1 MKTII
6 LTILT
11 SIVLV
16 FTSCGEQISTE
27 NINEV
32 ESPASDDKN
41 IEKYVELKLVKVT
54 HKPKNEEYDWDR
66 AEMELMFEAKNL
78 TDKKLESFRF
88 KTQALDESGNYLGKP
103 MSFIC
108 SILANSR
115 VTMTESQDAQP
126 SEDLSRVSKLLLME
140 LSIYEE
146 SDWWDT
152 QAGNWVL
159 NQSNPYKITLEL

>member
-6 LTILT
+6 LTLLT

-41 IEKYVELKLVKVT
+41 IEKIVEFKLVKFF
-54 HKPKNEEYDWDR
+54 HEPDGDSWHENEE
-66 AEMELMFEAKNL
+66 MIELMFEAKNL
-78 TDKKLESFRF
+78 TDKKIHNLGFSV
-88 KTQALDESGNYLGKP
+88 QALDKSGNYLGTD
-103 MSFIC
+103 MSFMC
-108 SILANSR
+108 DILPNSR
-115 VTMTESQDAQP
+115 AVVSESQYGKP
-126 SEDLSRVSKLLLME
+126 FEDLSKISKLLLMD
-140 LSIYEE
+140 LKINYGG
-146 SDWWDT
+146 DT